1 MGARGQTKRI
11 QQRIWN
17 HMIEV
22 GEPMSSSDIYH
33 WYKREFARSNPD
45 RAHARGANHG
55 LLSINSLAN
64 IMKSSIL
71 FEKVGRTKGV
81 FNGKQGHVVFEA
93 RPLDI
98 LVERA
103 LASRKPIHRFP
114 MFLEKELRR
123 VVDEDN

>member
-11 QQRIWN
+11 QQRIWK

-22 GEPMSSSDIYH
+22 GKPMSSSDIYH
-33 WYKREFARSNPD
+33 WYMTEFDRSNPD
-45 RAHARGANHG
+45 RKYARGANHG

-71 FEKVGRTKGV
+71 FEKIGRTKGV
-81 FNGKQGHVVFEA
+81 FDGKQGHVVFEA
-93 RPLDI
+93 RPLDVVI
-98 LVERA
+98 KRA
-103 LASRKPIHRFP
+103 LASRKPINRFP